1 MLVLLSLPPPR
12 SLDVP
17 REGQHASFPGSY
29 SQRQNPS
36 DLAKA
41 FLAGPPGQGEGQ
53 KVCGILRWVWIRGA
67 GETREDGGAVSP
79 GES

>member
-1 MLVLLSLPPPR
+1 MPHAGFALPSP
-12 SLDVP
+12 SE
-17 REGQHASFPGSY
+17 EGQRASFPGSY

-41 FLAGPPGQGEGQ
+41 FLAGPPGRGKGQ
-53 KVCGILRWVWIRGA
+53 KACGVLRWVWIRGA
-67 GETREDGGAVSP
+67 GETRGGGGAVSP